1 MRYASRVRYVQRAI
15 RVYFG
20 KQRLVVEDAGVVD
33 SSSMIVHEQSITVM
47 RVVTAAESSPSADH
61 EAGSRCLQIRPDDGM
76 RHHEGTQDSPRRR
89 YVSPRN

>member
-33 SSSMIVHEQSITVM
+33 SS
-47 RVVTAAESSPSADH
+47 
-61 EAGSRCLQIRPDDGM
+61 
-76 RHHEGTQDSPRRR
+76 
-89 YVSPRN
+89 